1 MQPRA
6 AHATRPAVWHE
17 RLPPCA
23 QIMHRTLFVFAAIL
37 AVASCFM
44 QPGMALKRM
53 RPTSLPSACTW
64 VLRPALAQRATVC
77 LLSLAPPSRSLPE
90 ETWPANAVCTPT
102 GTANVPVTRA
112 VQPSMVAEGDMA
124 LATLN
129 SIGTALASNAGDFG
143 GYTIPI
149 IGARLPCSCQLR
161 GRPST
166 SAHHLRAPSRRT
178 ARRGLAPLAC

>member
-53 RPTSLPSACTW
+53 RPKSLPSACTW
-64 VLRPALAQRATVC
+64 VLRP
-77 LLSLAPPSRSLPE
+77 SRSRNELPSACSALRR
-90 ETWPANAVCTPT
+90 PA
-102 GTANVPVTRA
+102 
-112 VQPSMVAEGDMA
+112 
-124 LATLN
+124 
-129 SIGTALASNAGDFG
+129 
-143 GYTIPI
+143 
-149 IGARLPCSCQLR
+149 AR
-161 GRPST
+161 
-166 SAHHLRAPSRRT
+166 SRRD
-178 ARRGLAPLAC
+178 LAC